1 MRVALICLLLGGC
14 ATPVIDGC
22 AIFGPIHGSKQ
33 DTPETRSQI
42 DEHNAKG
49 VGACGWR
56 RGGMSVETDTRDR
69 VIRLEEGFVNFKGV
83 VKDDLDA
90 HGAKIDEM
98 YTLLTRARGIGW
110 LGVAMLGVAGSIG
123 GLIMWVWQNF
133 PSFGR

>member
-1 MRVALICLLLGGC
+1 
-14 ATPVIDGC
+14 
-22 AIFGPIHGSKQ
+22 
-33 DTPETRSQI
+33 
-42 DEHNAKG
+42 
-49 VGACGWR
+49 
-56 RGGMSVETDTRDR
+56 MSVETDTRDR